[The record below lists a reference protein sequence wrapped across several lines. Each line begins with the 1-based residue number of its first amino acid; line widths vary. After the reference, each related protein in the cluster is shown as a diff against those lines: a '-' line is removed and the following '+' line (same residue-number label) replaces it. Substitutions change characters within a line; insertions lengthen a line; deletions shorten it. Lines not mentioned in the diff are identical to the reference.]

1 MKAEERHVSVI
12 IIGAGPT
19 GLAAANLLGLAGVDT
34 LLIERNAA
42 LSDIPR
48 AIAIDDEGLRIC
60 QAMGLATAMQESMLL
75 NVEAHYFSH
84 GQLLA
89 RISPTKQRNGYPLI
103 STFHQPTF
111 ETILL
116 KGLERFPCVTV
127 LFQHSAEDVEQDEHG
142 VSLTVRTPDSELQHL
157 HAAYLLACDG
167 ARSTIR
173 RALNIAM
180 RPVTPPFL
188 PRQKEREERWL
199 VVDTINDTN
208 ATTGV
213 GRLVPTKGD
222 ASISQGTPE
231 SSRQM
236 PAIIFFCDPERP
248 AVSVPAPGNRHRW
261 EFMLL
266 PDDHED
272 ALLDPA
278 TIHKLIMQKESSH
291 GRPARSSFVS
301 PSTHTL
307 IRSAI
312 YTFQTA
318 IATRFSNTLR
328 PACSTPIN
336 KSAHH
341 TPRK

>member
-34 LLIERNAA
+34 LLIERNDA

-75 NVEAHYFSH
+75 NVEADYFSH

-222 ASISQGTPE
+222 A
-231 SSRQM
+231 
-236 PAIIFFCDPERP
+236 
-248 AVSVPAPGNRHRW
+248 
-261 EFMLL
+261 
-266 PDDHED
+266 
-272 ALLDPA
+272 
-278 TIHKLIMQKESSH
+278 
-291 GRPARSSFVS
+291 
-301 PSTHTL
+301 
-307 IRSAI
+307 
-312 YTFQTA
+312 
-318 IATRFSNTLR
+318 
-328 PACSTPIN
+328 
-336 KSAHH
+336 
-341 TPRK
+341 